1 VRGHQGR
8 GKEGVVAPLMAG
20 VSPLMDRS
28 EWGEEEEGAAVTSVG
43 EGEGA
48 RRAAWPG
55 SGAARPSARRGG

>member
-1 VRGHQGR
+1 
-8 GKEGVVAPLMAG
+8 MAG